1 MASRHGTHCSQTSP
15 STLDTPQTIRL
26 AQTTPRRRHQHP
38 WQDPKADLGFG
49 ALVNISFRS
58 ASPRDP
64 VTNNPYRY
72 VEPTFANRWCLQ
84 SLIDWMAGRPIPGDE
99 GDKYFPQGF
108 KSSVIGPAFLAG
120 KGLEQAAK
128 DGEQIRQIMAPN
140 VTIAG

>member
-1 MASRHGTHCSQTSP
+1 
-15 STLDTPQTIRL
+15 
-26 AQTTPRRRHQHP
+26 
-38 WQDPKADLGFG
+38 
-49 ALVNISFRS
+49 
-58 ASPRDP
+58 
-64 VTNNPYRY
+64 
-72 VEPTFANRWCLQ
+72 
-84 SLIDWMAGRPIPGDE
+84 MAGRPIPGDE